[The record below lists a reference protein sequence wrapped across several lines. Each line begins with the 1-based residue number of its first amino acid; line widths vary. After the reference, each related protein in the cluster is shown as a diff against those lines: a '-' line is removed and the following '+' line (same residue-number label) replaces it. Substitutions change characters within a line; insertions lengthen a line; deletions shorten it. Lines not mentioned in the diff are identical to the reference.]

1 MEAHY
6 FLSVSVCRCVPH
18 MAPLEPSLRNLVDDK
33 DLKWIF
39 VAGKG
44 GVGKTTNSCTLATLL
59 AESRSSVLLVSLDPA
74 HNLSDAFNQK
84 FSSEPTRVN
93 GFKNLDAMEV
103 EPPSPDAVAGTDVS
117 LDDDLSGDAPLPPEL
132 AELAS
137 ALPGIDEAMAFGTLI
152 RSVTEKKYDIVVF
165 DTAPTGHSIRLVNLP
180 SLLEKGLGLLRGAI
194 AQFGPMLS
202 GMGPSMG
209 LPAVNVDEISSK
221 VEEMDSVA
229 KEISTIFQDRRRST
243 FVCVCIAEFL
253 SVYETE
259 RLVQELSKVGIGV
272 RNIVVN
278 QVIRAT
284 DVGDLQ
290 RAEALYK
297 ARIAMQAKYLEQLVE
312 LYGED
317 FHLTPMPLL
326 HGEVRG
332 AAALESYSDLLFKEK
347 PIYFKGIPG
356 VGDIG
361 EYPGSL
367 VNVRD
372 DSKMRWIFTSGKGGV
387 GKTTTS
393 CALAVALE
401 KAGKRVLV
409 VSTDPA
415 HNLSDAFSQKISGST
430 SPTKINGYSGMY
442 ALEVDPTEAAE
453 SYLSSALGNSEE
465 GSVEGS
471 GAGIGSLLPIDS
483 IRQLLTSI
491 PGIDE
496 AVSFGQISKLA
507 KSMEFDIVLVDLAPT
522 GHALRLLGF
531 PAVADKALA
540 RFETMKESVVPML
553 QMMTSGDQAA
563 QEKIRQAEEK
573 LVDARRSV
581 EEVSKMLVNQETT
594 TFICVAIAEFLSV
607 YETERLI
614 QELVTMDINVR
625 NVVCNQLMDP
635 EEKDISSALKARHV
649 MQKKYVSQVTELY
662 PEDEYHVVCMPLL
675 CEEVRG
681 IEALKAYGS
690 IALDPNRPS

>member
-1 MEAHY
+1 
-6 FLSVSVCRCVPH
+6 
-18 MAPLEPSLRNLVDDK
+18 MAPLEASLRNLVDDK
-33 DLKWIF
+33 ELKWIF
-39 VAGKG
+39 VSGKG

-59 AESRSSVLLVSLDPA
+59 AETRSSVLLVSLDPA

-93 GFKNLDAMEV
+93 GFSNLDAMEV
-103 EPPSPDAVAGTDVS
+103 EPPTPDAVAGSDVS
-117 LDDDLSGDAPLPPEL
+117 LVDDMQGGAPLPPEI

-137 ALPGIDEAMAFGTLI
+137 AIPGIDEAMAFGTLM
-152 RSVTEKKYDIVVF
+152 RSVTEKEYDVVVF
-165 DTAPTGHSIRLVNLP
+165 DTAPTGHSIRLVNFP
-180 SLLEKGLGLLRGAI
+180 GLLEKGLGMLRSAI
-194 AQFGPMLS
+194 TQFGPMLS
-202 GMGPSMG
+202 GMGPALG
-209 LPAVNVDEISSK
+209 LPAVNVGDISSK
-221 VEEMDSVA
+221 VDEMDSVA
-229 KEISTIFQDRRRST
+229 KEISAIFQDRRRST

-259 RLVQELSKVGIGV
+259 RLVQELSKVGINV

-278 QVIRAT
+278 QVIRAV
-284 DVGDLQ
+284 DADDSAKAV
-290 RAEALYK
+290 ALYK
-297 ARIAMQAKYLEQLVE
+297 ARIGMQAKYLEQLIE

-317 FHLTPMPLL
+317 FHVTPMPLL

-332 AAALESYSDLLFKEK
+332 AEALRSYSDLLFKEK
-347 PIYFKGIPG
+347 PVYLKGIPG
-356 VGDIG
+356 VGGIG

-367 VNVRD
+367 ANVRD
-372 DSKMRWIFTSGKGGV
+372 DPKIKWIFTSGKGGV

-401 KAGKRVLV
+401 NAGKRVLV

-415 HNLSDAFSQKISGST
+415 HNLSDAFAQKISGST
-430 SPTKINGYSGMY
+430 SPTKITGYDGMY

-453 SYLSSALGNSEE
+453 SYLSSAVSSAEEAGANGN
-465 GSVEGS
+465 GG
-471 GAGIGSLLPIDS
+471 GIGSLLPIDT
-483 IRQLLTSI
+483 IRQLLTSV

-540 RFETMKESVVPML
+540 RIETMKESIAPML
-553 QMMTSGDQAA
+553 QMMTAGDPTV
-563 QEKIRQAEEK
+563 QEKIRRAEEK
-573 LVDARRSV
+573 LSDARRSV
-581 EEVSKMLVNQETT
+581 EEVSKMLINQETT

-607 YETERLI
+607 YETERLV

-625 NVVCNQLMDP
+625 NVICNQLMDP
-635 EEKDISSALKARHV
+635 EEKDVSSALKARHT
-649 MQKKYVSQVTELY
+649 MQEKYVSQVTELY
-662 PEDEYHVVCMPLL
+662 PRDEYHVVCMPLL
-675 CEEVRG
+675 PEEVRG
-681 IEALKAYGS
+681 TEALKAYGK
-690 IALDPNRPS
+690 IALDPQRPL